1 MRSVLI
7 RNAEPGDA
15 RILADIAYRSWEKGI
30 LPLLTETQGLRDA
43 EQHRLRRAVAETLSR
58 IIVADQDGIPTGW
71 CSRSARRAY
80 IPFLFVAPESQGQGI
95 GSMLLRRMESVL
107 ELLGASRVQ
116 LETPADHI
124 RAVRFYER
132 QGYRILAMR
141 PDGRAMHEPLMSVH
155 LEKKLHPF
163 EGDLDDED

>member
-7 RNAEPGDA
+7 RKAEPADA
-15 RILADIAYRSWEKGI
+15 RLLAELAYEAWEQGI
-30 LPLLTETQGLRDA
+30 LPLLTENPGMRDA
-43 EQHRLRRAVAETLSR
+43 ERHRLRRAVAETLTR
-58 IIVADQDGIPTGW
+58 IIVAEQDGYPVGW
-71 CSRSARRAY
+71 CSRSARRTY
-80 IPFLFVAPESQGQGI
+80 IPFLFVAPDNQGQGI
-95 GSMLLRRMESVL
+95 GSMLLRRMETIL
-107 ELLGASRVQ
+107 ELAGADRVH

-141 PDGRAMHEPLMSVH
+141 PDGRAVHEAFMSVH